1 MPLSCWLS
9 CSLAPS
15 SSATESGIT
24 HPAPAAKGTDPALTT
39 GHQPVQA
46 LGQEMAK
53 VLIAL
58 MAGEQP
64 GPLILPARLLVRAS
78 AP

>member
-1 MPLSCWLS
+1 
-9 CSLAPS
+9 
-15 SSATESGIT
+15 
-24 HPAPAAKGTDPALTT
+24 
-39 GHQPVQA
+39 
-46 LGQEMAK
+46 MAK